1 MRWGKGAPTPWSWFH
16 DGFKHISSLKSV
28 CLPVTHSPD
37 FVYRNRNFLSK
48 EKRWRIVL
56 NQPMLP
62 LQPVSPCVVCR
73 DSTEHRAVL
82 SYSKPSGRDV
92 IPTAMLKSC
101 AGAAWWRVILQRSL
115 NFCQY
120 VWLGLDYFNSLRWG
134 QWQRLS
140 ELYSKLCSLTQNW
153 NINIDGLV
161 IHNIHIDI
169 LIYFLCKIMP
179 YFCFTFSHLA

>member
-16 DGFKHISSLKSV
+16 DEFKHISSLKSV
-28 CLPVTHSPD
+28 FLPVTHSPA

-82 SYSKPSGRDV
+82 SYSEPSGRDV